1 MSKKASEQDVLDLLR
16 DLKNSEGNYPS
27 ELIHS
32 RRETFVKQAAAMAV
46 LVRAGLH
53 EATKTAAGQAETAS
67 GGASTATGASVGTSL
82 GTILETVLVAAIVV
96 EVGVVGYVYRDKI
109 ADFINSKINPTI
121 EVVASPPGDSSP
133 NILTEDI
140 NATET
145 PIATETMTDTETPVP
160 SVTLLPVVDD
170 PSNNGTSG
178 ATQVVSTPEPT
189 KPGLHLGQTKQP
201 TKEPDQNNSNTK
213 EKNKDN

>member
-1 MSKKASEQDVLDLLR
+1 MRRKASEQDVLDI
-16 DLKNSEGNYPS
+16 LKDIKASENKYPS
-27 ELIHS
+27 ELLNA
-32 RRETFVKQAAAMAV
+32 RRDSFAKQAAAMAV

-53 EATKTAAGQAETAS
+53 EATKTAGGQAVTTS
-67 GGASTATGASVGTSL
+67 GTASTATSASVGTSL

-96 EVGVVGYVYRDKI
+96 EVGVAGYVYRDKI

-133 NILTEDI
+133 NSLNEDI
-140 NATET
+140 AATET
-145 PIATETMTDTETPVP
+145 PIATETETPIP

-170 PSNNGTSG
+170 PGNNNTGE
-178 ATQVVSTPEPT
+178 ATAVQVVSTPEPT

-201 TKEPDQNNSNTK
+201 TKEPDQNNSNMK
-213 EKNKDN
+213 EKKKDN